1 MQRDLRRPRLIAL
14 GALLALGIPTASIV
28 VAALWS
34 LLWIEPDPN
43 GPLVVS
49 LQQLALT
56 GLLVAVP
63 GLIIAAWAAGTR
75 KPLTWAAVLLWGVPL
90 LAIAWFVGAAW
101 LGGLAGEPF

>member
-14 GALLALGIPTASIV
+14 GALLALGIPTVSIV

-34 LLWIEPDPN
+34 LGWIEPDPN
-43 GPLVVS
+43 GPLVQS
-49 LQQLALT
+49 LQQLAVPSLF
-56 GLLVAVP
+56 VALP

-75 KPLTWAAVLLWGVPL
+75 NPVTWAAVLILGVPL
-90 LAIAWFVGAAW
+90 LAIAWFVGTAW